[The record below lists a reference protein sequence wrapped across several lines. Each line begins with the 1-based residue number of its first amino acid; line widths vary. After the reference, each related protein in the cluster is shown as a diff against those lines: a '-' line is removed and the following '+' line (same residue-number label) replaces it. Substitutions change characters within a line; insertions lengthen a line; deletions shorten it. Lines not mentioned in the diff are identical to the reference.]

1 MFLQKYFRTSSISPR
16 SSLTALVLKSFYF
29 EASVKLT
36 VRSISSS
43 SHSPTLTA
51 PVLRVPHW
59 PTILLWVW
67 QFANITFIDF
77 LKSYISCKTCDFTL
91 WPALYLQFIIIYWIY
106 SSCPIPQQRYWL
118 VGWVGINIT
127 FFSAT
132 PHSIRDLS
140 SPTRDQTCAPCIGRT
155 ES

>member
-1 MFLQKYFRTSSISPR
+1 MFLQKYFRTSSTSPR
-16 SSLTALVLKSFYF
+16 SSLIALVLKSFYF

-59 PTILLWVW
+59 PTDSAVGLAICQHHFHWLPEILHFLQDLW
-67 QFANITFIDF
+67 FHFM
-77 LKSYISCKTCDFTL
+77 TCTVFTVHYNL
-91 WPALYLQFIIIYWIY
+91 LNLQFLPNPSTKILISGMGGNKHY
-106 SSCPIPQQRYWL
+106 
-118 VGWVGINIT
+118 

-155 ES
+155 KS